1 MIHHLSLL
9 DCIVKE
15 SICIVITN
23 KDFGKC
29 KYFSILTVRT
39 PLYFMGDMITNVI
52 IQRYKKMYPIV
63 LVVEH
68 IKFLSNL
75 FKFNHILTREVIS
88 MGLTNILSFFIL

>member
-68 IKFLSNL
+68 IKFLL
-75 FKFNHILTREVIS
+75 NHILTREVIS